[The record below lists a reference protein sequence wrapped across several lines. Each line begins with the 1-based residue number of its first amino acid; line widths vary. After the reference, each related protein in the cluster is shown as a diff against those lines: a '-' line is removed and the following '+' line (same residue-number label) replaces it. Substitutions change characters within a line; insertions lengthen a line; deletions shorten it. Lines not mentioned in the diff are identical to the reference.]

1 MHMLHMSMTKA
12 NSALAAQIWA
22 NSHLKNLGSLVE
34 PQGEAEHKFKGK
46 SKCCICHKLIN
57 PLPEGDTE

>member
-1 MHMLHMSMTKA
+1 MTKA

>member
-1 MHMLHMSMTKA
+1 MHILQNLDTDSRKMHMLHMSMPKA

-34 PQGEAEHKFKGK
+34 P
-46 SKCCICHKLIN
+46 
-57 PLPEGDTE
+57 